1 MTTTLLAIDDSKTI
15 RRVLEIT
22 FAGENY
28 RTVLAD
34 SADDAM
40 NKLRSERP
48 SVALVD
54 ASLGSSSGY
63 DLCQQIK
70 REAPGVT
77 VIVLSSKQAPYDRA
91 RGSSAG
97 ADDFIDKPFDTQQ
110 LIDKVNSAAR
120 RDAAGRTSA
129 AAQPAPAPAAAS
141 SGFARPRTN
150 TLAYGTSSA
159 EPAAPASAQST
170 SVGIGQRAG
179 GFSGTPMPTQPSLGG
194 AAAQTASAY
203 GQRGGPGSLTQP
215 FGSQTAAA
223 QPAAAPAYGGGPSFP
238 SPRTESAP
246 APAAAPAAARAPSA
260 PAPAVATATAVD
272 GQFAQR
278 LAGLGLTSEQVQGV
292 LALSRD
298 VVEKVVWEV
307 VPVLAETLIKEE
319 IRRLTSD

>member
-91 RGSSAG
+91 RGSSARV
-97 ADDFIDKPFDTQQ
+97 DSDNRSTRRSNRQ
-110 LIDKVNSAAR
+110 VNSAAAGKPR
-120 RDAAGRTSA
+120 RRHE
-129 AAQPAPAPAAAS
+129 AQPAPARRDP
-141 SGFARPRTN
+141 GFAARAAHAPWNQRR
-150 TLAYGTSSA
+150 GTY
-159 EPAAPASAQST
+159 APARLNHGVGMASA
-170 SVGIGQRAG
+170 R
-179 GFSGTPMPTQPSLGG
+179 GFRHSHARPTVLGG
-194 AAAQTASAY
+194 AARDSV
-203 GQRGGPGSLTQP
+203 GVRQRGGRAHSTSLGSKPLARSRPQRRVRR
-215 FGSQTAAA
+215 
-223 QPAAAPAYGGGPSFP
+223 GPSFL
-238 SPRTESAP
+238 RRARVEP
-246 APAAAPAAARAPSA
+246 APAAGPRGGGAPSA
-260 PAPAVATATAVD
+260 PAPAVATATPWWSVRPAP
-272 GQFAQR
+272 R
-278 LAGLGLTSEQVQGV
+278 RSRSHEQQ
-292 LALSRD
+292 ARASRLSRD
-298 VVEKVVWEV
+298 ASKSVWKVVAGV
-307 VPVLAETLIKEE
+307 AETLIKEE
-319 IRRLTSD
+319 IRRLTID